1 MRVFLGTNVVVS
13 AFATRGLCADLFRHI
28 VAEHELLIGEV
39 VLDEMRRVFKR
50 KIRLPEATI
59 AEIEALMREYH
70 VEPRPRLVPDFELRD
85 PGDRLVVASALSAK
99 ADVLVTG
106 DRELLALE
114 LGSLTITDPR
124 GFWRLVSHRP
134 RSRRE

>member
-1 MRVFLGTNVVVS
+1 MFLDTNVVVS

-59 AEIEALMREYH
+59 DEIEVSMRAYH
-70 VEPRPRLVPDFELRD
+70 VERRPRLVPDFELRD
-85 PGDRLVVASALSAK
+85 PGDRLVVASALAAK

-124 GFWRLVSHRP
+124 GFWRLASGRP